1 MLQCAVRSCDATILQ
16 VNIQGGLVKRH
27 VDDVGQQ
34 LRRVGIVRRGLR
46 PVFRGKIA
54 RHAEAK
60 AEKAVRLSNAP
71 AQQQHAREQ
80 QDTPRQK
87 HQDAEQRQPKA
98 GIQRQVP

>member
-27 VDDVGQQ
+27 VNDVGQQ

-46 PVFRGKIA
+46 PVFR
-54 RHAEAK
+54 AEAK
-60 AEKAVRLSNAP
+60 AEKAVRLSNAS